1 MATDNKDAMSKLQ
14 SACLALSRLLAKE
27 GKDFILKIKIGN
39 QFSFC
44 VESGIRNPAEKSTNN
59 ENRKK
64 RKKSP
69 SGMERDRRRRVE
81 FLKRKGILPSA
92 ATSDADSGR
101 MVKLDTVSHSAQ
113 EEGGTTGGISD
124 SGDAQTKKLP
134 GVMEEGLITK
144 EGTRGTTELDE
155 IWTKVMKLQASTTET
170 HLRAKRHLRLLGIAE
185 VKSELRNEID
195 QNLTKVNA
203 CLGEFKDDSGKD

>member
-14 SACLALSRLLAKE
+14 TACLVLSRLLAKE
-27 GKDFILKIKIGN
+27 GRDFILKIKIGN

-44 VESGIRNPAEKSTNN
+44 VESGIRNPAEKSTKN

-113 EEGGTTGGISD
+113 EEGETTGKISD
-124 SGDAQTKKLP
+124 GGDAQNLP
-134 GVMEEGLITK
+134 GVTEGGLIAK
-144 EGTRGTTELDE
+144 EGNRGTELDE

-170 HLRAKRHLRLLGIAE
+170 HLRAKRNLRLLGIAE

-195 QNLTKVNA
+195 QNLAKVNA